1 MYIFQSSIPEESTFA
16 TSMDALSSMK
26 RYLSKNAFL
35 RRLTDLRPDDMFVY
49 SDPEELI
56 RPEILLFLK
65 LYDGYTEPITF
76 EFRRSVFGYFWT
88 VEEEKFGPRHM
99 LIQDRTS
106 NPKAASLATFRDLYG
121 YDASFPGQLK
131 KQSTHVDPQ
140 ENDKAMK
147 NLKNNIETENSE
159 TRTDK
164 DVQLFKISEDAGWKC
179 LWCYK
184 PENIRS
190 KLLSIPP
197 KYLDMVSLMIQE
209 NSELENIR
217 GFIKYGVYFDKSFMR
232 GGRGT
237 ELSKVGDSEY
247 APNYILNDANR
258 FSYLLVNPYA
268 EKKDFIQ
275 EENLSNKTIVTSRPS
290 NYSMVD
296 ALDNKIKNY
305 WYSLFDNS
313 SVSLNNTLSDKIDEQ
328 FKSYWNSIR
337 NKILPSYIKWTQ

>member
-1 MYIFQSSIPEESTFA
+1 MYIFQSSIPEESRFA
-16 TSMDALSSMK
+16 TSLDALSSMK

-65 LYDGYTEPITF
+65 LYDGFTEPITF
-76 EFRRSVFGYFWT
+76 QFRRSVFGYFWT
-88 VEEEKFGPRHM
+88 VQEEKFGPRHM

-106 NPKAASLATFRDLYG
+106 IPSACSLATFRDFYG
-121 YDASFPGQLK
+121 YDASFPGKLK
-131 KQSTHVDPQ
+131 RHPPNADPK
-140 ENDKAMK
+140 ENDKSMK
-147 NLKNNIETENSE
+147 TLKNNIETEDLG
-159 TRTDK
+159 TQADK

-190 KLLSIPP
+190 KLLNIPP

-232 GGRGT
+232 GGE
-237 ELSKVGDSEY
+237 ELS
-247 APNYILNDANR
+247 
-258 FSYLLVNPYA
+258 
-268 EKKDFIQ
+268 
-275 EENLSNKTIVTSRPS
+275 SRK
-290 NYSMVD
+290 
-296 ALDNKIKNY
+296 LGTQ
-305 WYSLFDNS
+305 
-313 SVSLNNTLSDKIDEQ
+313 NTLQTIC
-328 FKSYWNSIR
+328 
-337 NKILPSYIKWTQ
+337 